1 MPFVDCLRLY
11 TEGDTLRVRDSG
23 DIPQADDYSAIPVA
37 ATTLRAGK
45 TESTRRTC
53 VYSVKLHQAKDMPA
67 LVKWLAG
74 KKHKPLW
81 KHRDYLQVALLENS
95 KTLTDLAKRP
105 EVAIIE
111 QVEAPRLYDGPA
123 RTLLGLVRNNSKL
136 GLEGAGEIIGVA
148 DTGIDKTHA
157 DLKNRIVG
165 VSAWGRKGDVSDPE
179 GHGTHVAGCAVGDG
193 TASKG
198 EVMGAAP
205 QAKVFFQS
213 ILDSNGELGGLRK
226 DIGEL
231 LKEAYAEGARIITTV
246 GAPLALPATSN
257 TSFDVD
263 RFVAANPD
271 MLVVIAAGNDGIGI
285 PREASAKMNAAQGF
299 IDWPCVAAPAT
310 AKNGLT
316 VGASRSSRTKGG
328 YAELTWNDAWPER
341 YPHPPISQE
350 RISSND
356 QCLAAF
362 SSRGPSEIV
371 GRSSPTLSPP
381 ALTSPPPNRRMRRYI
396 NFGERI
402 RKTTNTDLWA
412 APAWRPLTSLA
423 VRRSCASGIEN
434 KLSGRRPAQR
444 C

>member
-1 MPFVDCLRLY
+1 MTKYRIKAYLMHEHEQEAAKTAVATSVIAEAEWTPGYVMGVVAEPKIESLSKQGLVISLIEEVAPTEEETISDGAFAAMPVRMALPGTFALNRSLAMADEDRGARPLPVTTENWVPKSKILSHDPRRTQFYVVRFHGSITEERRRELRKHHIKLIERLSSNKYTVKLKPSQTKTLAEMPFVDCLRLY

-23 DIPQADDYSAIPVA
+23 DIPQADDSSAIPVA

-105 EVAIIE
+105 EVAIVE

-205 QAKVFFQS
+205 QA
-213 ILDSNGELGGLRK
+213 
-226 DIGEL
+226 
-231 LKEAYAEGARIITTV
+231 
-246 GAPLALPATSN
+246 
-257 TSFDVD
+257 
-263 RFVAANPD
+263 RF
-271 MLVVIAAGNDGIGI
+271 
-285 PREASAKMNAAQGF
+285 S
-299 IDWPCVAAPAT
+299 
-310 AKNGLT
+310 
-316 VGASRSSRTKGG
+316 SSRFLIAMGSW
-328 YAELTWNDAWPER
+328 ED
-341 YPHPPISQE
+341 
-350 RISSND
+350 
-356 QCLAAF
+356 
-362 SSRGPSEIV
+362 SEK
-371 GRSSPTLSPP
+371 
-381 ALTSPPPNRRMRRYI
+381 A
-396 NFGERI
+396 
-402 RKTTNTDLWA
+402 
-412 APAWRPLTSLA
+412 
-423 VRRSCASGIEN
+423 
-434 KLSGRRPAQR
+434 
-444 C
+444 